1 MPPQIARGHTP
12 VRRRTALAAPG
23 SARLPRDRW
32 RSEPR
37 RGDSRSDEAGVC
49 LLRPRVDLRISAP
62 VRSPFDRRTNRV
74 RTNRIPNRAWDDG
87 RRGLAARAVGAV
99 SERVVV
105 PRRGDAPE
113 RGAVPRERR
122 ATRWFFHLAAEARGE
137 RRGGRAGARGRRRG
151 VQEPREETLE
161 PRGGAGCRR
170 RPRRTAW
177 ATPRRTRSETRWS
190 GSCSARPSCSAA
202 AGRGALHR
210 LRRRL
215 PRPVARPASRAHH
228 EARRA
233 RARRGTGRRS
243 PAC

>member
-1 MPPQIARGHTP
+1 MNHQESRELDFSKLRNAHKISSKPSTCRRLFFEPGFGKLRGYSRSVPPQIARGHTP

-137 RRGGRAGARGRRRG
+137 RRGGRAGARGRR
-151 VQEPREETLE
+151 
-161 PRGGAGCRR
+161 
-170 RPRRTAW
+170 
-177 ATPRRTRSETRWS
+177 
-190 GSCSARPSCSAA
+190 
-202 AGRGALHR
+202 
-210 LRRRL
+210 
-215 PRPVARPASRAHH
+215 
-228 EARRA
+228 
-233 RARRGTGRRS
+233 
-243 PAC
+243 